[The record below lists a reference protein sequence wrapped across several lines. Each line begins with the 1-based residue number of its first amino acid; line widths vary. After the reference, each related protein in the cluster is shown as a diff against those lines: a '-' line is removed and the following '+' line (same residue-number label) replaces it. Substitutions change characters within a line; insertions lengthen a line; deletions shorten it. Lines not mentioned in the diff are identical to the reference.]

1 MTRMKRNDPHY
12 SIETGGNP
20 LSNPYAS
27 FPAEEPTQENKE
39 SEALELAQS
48 LMRDLSLTKGIDSD
62 FEIKEA
68 LCQDEVINSFINAF
82 HVYRNTKDCTKCAS
96 IWFDTLQGFMQ
107 QFEKALSHQ
116 MRFYIENPK

>member
-1 MTRMKRNDPHY
+1 MNGRTLRNTNFTEPRDF
-12 SIETGGNP
+12 SV
-20 LSNPYAS
+20 
-27 FPAEEPTQENKE
+27 EEIYDVKPPVKTEEELEQ
-39 SEALELAQS
+39 EALELAQS

-116 MRFYIENPK
+116 MRFYIENPE